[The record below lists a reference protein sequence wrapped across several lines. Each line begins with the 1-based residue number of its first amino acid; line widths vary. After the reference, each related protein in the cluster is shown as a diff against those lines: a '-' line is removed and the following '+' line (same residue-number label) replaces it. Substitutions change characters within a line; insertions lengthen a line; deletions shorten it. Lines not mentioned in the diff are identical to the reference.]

1 MMCSALFKLCEE
13 GASPWVDRLD
23 GGGRLGSYLLY
34 LALSKSY
41 PWQSQPS
48 HPQGLACKTQDV
60 LARTREAALNGSLG
74 HCPGPLLIPL
84 TAFSVLCSGAV
95 YGRAYG
101 ELDCQSL
108 KTYQSHLSWPLTVVL
123 RLEVI
128 WAPHVPKGNHIS
140 QDLSLHH
147 SRSQGLKDLAPP
159 RGLPRQMAV

>member
-1 MMCSALFKLCEE
+1 M
-13 GASPWVDRLD
+13 DRLD

-34 LALSKSY
+34 LVSSKSY

-48 HPQGLACKTQDV
+48 YTQGLACNTQDV
-60 LARTREAALNGSLG
+60 LARTREAALNESPG
-74 HCPGPLLIPL
+74 HCPGPLPIPL

-128 WAPHVPKGNHIS
+128 WAPRVPKGNHGTPRPVPT
-140 QDLSLHH
+140 SLKESGLEGSSS
-147 SRSQGLKDLAPP
+147 SRRPP
-159 RGLPRQMAV
+159 